1 MVACTTVLNKYKKGL
16 ETGDVDPDSVWDQMK
31 AEFEEAGIEKIL
43 TEKQKQL
50 DNWLADNK

>member
-1 MVACTTVLNKYKKGL
+1 M
-16 ETGDVDPDSVWDQMK
+16 DPDTVWEQMK
-31 AEFEEAGIEKIL
+31 QEFEEAGIQKIL

>member
-1 MVACTTVLNKYKKGL
+1 MACTTVLNKYKKGL